1 MQRIFFTT
9 SIYIKMIMII
19 AIINVTITI
28 ISAIMIRKE
37 IKLTTITVYIMS
49 RSNHFLIIAF

>member
-1 MQRIFFTT
+1 
-9 SIYIKMIMII
+9 MII
-19 AIINVTITI
+19 IIALLNVTITI
-28 ISAIMIRKE
+28 ISGIMIRKE